1 MADANRPVSANAKP
15 AVDPSAKGRAEGFA
29 ALQRNDLAVAEAR
42 FLAAIT
48 RRSNDADALGGLGL
62 VRLRGQR
69 FAEAAGLLERAARAS
84 PGSASRWRE
93 ALTSARF
100 YAGLQQGQAALNQGR
115 AVEAGRALRPLTGP
129 AYPERA
135 MAQGLLAEALRR
147 QGEAAQAETVYR
159 QILAVAP
166 GQVEAQQ
173 GLVQALLDQNR
184 SGEAEAP
191 ADQSPAFQLDAS
203 GQSAVRG
210 RLDHDRANRLWANGD
225 LSGAN
230 TAFEAALAAA
240 PGDPWVRL
248 DFARF
253 LAGQGE
259 AAAAQ
264 GLMAPVA
271 SSANPE
277 HIQAAALFADQQGR
291 PADALMLINRVSP
304 TQVTPAVAALRS
316 RLEIDAAI
324 QQAQRGGGAGYLR
337 SVATRSDLPVE
348 TSGRVAVALYEM
360 GDEQTALALAREA
373 LMAGVTE
380 PPASY
385 DGMVTVLARAG
396 RDAEAAALIRQAA
409 ARAGSTQQGMQGVA
423 DLTATL
429 GAERADRLRQAGVA
443 FPFTGRNGRG
453 GEAAAPP
460 PATTYAPPL
469 YAAQSEGNPFAL
481 APAASDPVV
490 SDIDRQ
496 IAELTARTAAEVS
509 GSAKFRTRS
518 GEAGLGK
525 LDELSATASAATSLG
540 GARFTASIS
549 PVSIDAGT
557 PGGSAEQRFGANQIT
572 NARAIVG
579 AYAPVYRSA
588 GTQSASGAAVN
599 LGVKAGDFAADI
611 GTSPLGFGKVD
622 AAGGRR
628 LVAASWTLWSGQAVG
643 RAPPGDRQR
652 HRLYRSPR
660 PGDRRALWPSHAQR
674 GRGQPVVRCRPGL
687 ATAHG
692 GGPGRDL
699 RRLA

>member
-1 MADANRPVSANAKP
+1 
-15 AVDPSAKGRAEGFA
+15 
-29 ALQRNDLAVAEAR
+29 
-42 FLAAIT
+42 
-48 RRSNDADALGGLGL
+48 
-62 VRLRGQR
+62 
-69 FAEAAGLLERAARAS
+69 
-84 PGSASRWRE
+84 
-93 ALTSARF
+93 
-100 YAGLQQGQAALNQGR
+100 
-115 AVEAGRALRPLTGP
+115 
-129 AYPERA
+129 
-135 MAQGLLAEALRR
+135 
-147 QGEAAQAETVYR
+147 
-159 QILAVAP
+159 
-166 GQVEAQQ
+166 
-173 GLVQALLDQNR
+173 
-184 SGEAEAP
+184 
-191 ADQSPAFQLDAS
+191 
-203 GQSAVRG
+203 
-210 RLDHDRANRLWANGD
+210 
-225 LSGAN
+225 
-230 TAFEAALAAA
+230 
-240 PGDPWVRL
+240 
-248 DFARF
+248 
-253 LAGQGE
+253 
-259 AAAAQ
+259 
-264 GLMAPVA
+264 MAPVA

-360 GDEQTALALAREA
+360 GDEQTALALALAREA